1 MSQEDNY
8 QDDSIVIDTIT
19 NTELQEDSSSATEIS
34 QLDDAGSEAVSS
46 QVEEAVCEVEIP
58 AVEDLKVQDEAEKPV
73 TEEIEASDEA
83 VAEAEESV
91 VSEKASGT
99 GSAGRSKENP
109 MVPAEQSLSNKLYLI
124 PVSGRPIFPGI
135 FTPLMI
141 TANDDARVAEEAYS
155 GDGLI
160 GIVMLKND
168 SDSPSA
174 SDLHTVGTVA
184 RIIKKI
190 NLPDGGVNI
199 FISTIKRFRIRK
211 VLSQREPMVAVV
223 EYLEDQEDDTF
234 EVKALTRAL
243 LSEMKEIP
251 DNNPLFSEEM
261 RLNMVN
267 IDHPGKIADFI
278 TSILNID
285 RNQQQKILETIN
297 VRERMEQ
304 VLVFIKKEQ
313 ELLRIQKKI
322 QNELND
328 RIETQQREY
337 FLKEELKAIKE
348 ELGITTD
355 AHNSDYQ
362 KLKEKLDAFQFEGEI
377 KEAVENELEKFQL
390 MESGSSEYNVVRN
403 YLETIAALPW
413 PQGDKKDAPAVTYDM
428 EEAKK
433 VLQQDHYGLEDV
445 KKRILEY
452 LAVRKLKQDNKG
464 SIIIL
469 VGPPGVGKTSV
480 GHSIARAMNKPF
492 FRFSVGGMRDEAE
505 IKGHRRTYVGAMP
518 GKIIQGLKI
527 VKSRSPVFLI
537 DEVDKMGMS
546 HQGDPASALLEV
558 LDPEQNVSFRDNYLD
573 LPFDV
578 SDIFFILTANTLDT
592 IPEPLLDRAEI
603 ITLSGYIDQEKMEIA
618 KKYLIPKT
626 LTKNGLKKTQVKF
639 DKTALN
645 LIAQS
650 YARESG
656 VRHFEKC
663 LDKIARK
670 IAMDLI
676 SQPEAVELEARI
688 HDLEAKLKALAE
700 GEKAPTEQDDVKLK
714 EQPNQQEQFD
724 LFEQPNKKDQL
735 DQKELQQELTNA
747 QKELKAVL
755 SKSYTV
761 DQEAAKKYLGTP
773 LFDEEDIKTASVA
786 GTAIGLA
793 WTSMGGDTLLIETA
807 AIPGKEGFSL
817 TGQLGDVMKESAA
830 IAMSWVRSHA
840 LEKGIK
846 DSGWFDSNT
855 IHIHVPEGAT
865 PKDGPSAGITMTT
878 ALVSLLTGKPMK
890 AATAMTGELSLTG
903 RVLPIGGLREKTV
916 AAKRNKIKHIIIPK
930 ANLRDLDDIPE
941 IVKKGV
947 TFHPVSRM
955 DEVLD
960 LVF

>member
-1 MSQEDNY
+1 MSQEDIF
-8 QDDSIVIDTIT
+8 QDDSIVIDTD
-19 NTELQEDSSSATEIS
+19 NTTETQEETTEAPIPEMEEV
-34 QLDDAGSEAVSS
+34 AEVVSEG
-46 QVEEAVCEVEIP
+46 EEAIS
-58 AVEDLKVQDEAEKPV
+58 
-73 TEEIEASDEA
+73 EASDSQKKTE
-83 VAEAEESV
+83 
-91 VSEKASGT
+91 EKADSNT
-99 GSAGRSKENP
+99 SKESP
-109 MVPAEQSLSNKLYLI
+109 MVPAEQALSNKLYLI

-141 TANDDARVAEEAYS
+141 TANEDARVAEEAYS

-168 SDSPSA
+168 GDAPTA
-174 SDLHTVGTVA
+174 QDLYKVGTVA

-243 LSEMKEIP
+243 LSEMKEIS

-362 KLKEKLDAFQFEGEI
+362 KLKEKLDAFAFEGEI

-413 PQGDKKDAPAVTYDM
+413 PQGDTKDAPAVTYDM

-433 VLQQDHYGLEDV
+433 VLQQEHYGLEDV

-626 LTKNGLKKTQVKF
+626 LSKNGLKKTQVKF

-688 HDLEAKLKALAE
+688 HDLEAKLEALAE

-714 EQPNQQEQFD
+714 EQPNQQEQQ
-724 LFEQPNKKDQL
+724 EQPN
-735 DQKELQQELTNA
+735 QKELQQKLTNA

-761 DQEAAKKYLGTP
+761 DQETAKKYLGTP
-773 LFDEEDIKTASVA
+773 PFDEEDIKTASVA

-878 ALVSLLTGKPMK
+878 ALVSLLTGKSMK

>member
-1 MSQEDNY
+1 MSQEDNR
-8 QDDSIVIDTIT
+8 QDDSVTIDLISGSDVAVDR
-19 NTELQEDSSSATEIS
+19 EAQAQEDSPGPGNPSSGDGTSGEPTI
-34 QLDDAGSEAVSS
+34 VP
-46 QVEEAVCEVEIP
+46 VE
-58 AVEDLKVQDEAEKPV
+58 Q
-73 TEEIEASDEA
+73 T
-83 VAEAEESV
+83 
-91 VSEKASGT
+91 
-99 GSAGRSKENP
+99 
-109 MVPAEQSLSNKLYLI
+109 LSNKLYLI

-141 TANDDARVAEEAYS
+141 TASDDARVAEEAYS

-160 GIVMLKND
+160 GIVMLKEETEN
-168 SDSPSA
+168 PA
-174 SDLHTVGTVA
+174 AEDLHQVGTVA
-184 RIIKKI
+184 RIIKRI

-243 LSEMKEIP
+243 ISEMKEIS

-285 RNQQQKILETIN
+285 RNQQQQVLETVN

-322 QNELND
+322 QSELND

-362 KLKEKLDAFQFEGEI
+362 KLKDKIDSFKFEGEI

-390 MESGSSEYNVVRN
+390 METGSSEYNVVRN

-413 PQGDKKDAPAVTYDM
+413 PCGKQPPAESYNL
-428 EEAKK
+428 EEARAI
-433 VLQQDHYGLEDV
+433 LQKDHYGLDDV

-452 LAVRKLKQDNKG
+452 LAVRKLKRDSKG

-480 GHSIARAMNKPF
+480 GRSIASAMNKPF

-592 IPEPLLDRAEI
+592 IPDPLLDRAEI

-618 KKYLIPKT
+618 RKYLIPKT
-626 LTKNGLKKTQVKF
+626 LAKNGLKKTQVKF
-639 DKTALN
+639 DRASLA

-656 VRHFEKC
+656 VRNFEKC

-670 IAMDLI
+670 IAMELV
-676 SQPEAVELEARI
+676 SLPEAVEKEGSIRELEARLAA
-688 HDLEAKLKALAE
+688 HREASGTERDSGPEGQPEAAGDGAAVGSGESQVPEPAAPKPEEMPLDSSSRAE
-700 GEKAPTEQDDVKLK
+700 SRLLSPEQV
-714 EQPNQQEQFD
+714 
-724 LFEQPNKKDQL
+724 
-735 DQKELQQELTNA
+735 KELGGRLA
-747 QKELKAVL
+747 VMQKELKSIL
-755 SKSYTV
+755 SRPCAV
-761 DQEAAKKYLGTP
+761 DQEATRKYLGTP
-773 LFDEEDIKTASVA
+773 VFDEDDIKTASVP
-786 GTAIGLA
+786 GTSIGLA

-807 AIPGKEGFSL
+807 AIPGKEGFTL

-865 PKDGPSAGITMTT
+865 PKDGPSAGITITT
-878 ALVSLLTGKPMK
+878 ALVSLLTGKTMR

-916 AAKRNKIKHIIIPK
+916 AAKRNKIRHIIIPK

-941 IVKKGV
+941 IVRKGV
-947 TFHPVSRM
+947 TFHPVARM
-955 DEVLD
+955 DEVLE